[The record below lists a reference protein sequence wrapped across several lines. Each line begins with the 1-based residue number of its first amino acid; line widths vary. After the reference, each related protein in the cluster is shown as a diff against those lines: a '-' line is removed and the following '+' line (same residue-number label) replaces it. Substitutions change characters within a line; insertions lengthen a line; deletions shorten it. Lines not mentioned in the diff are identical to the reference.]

1 MEFIGDHSSVERYLF
16 HNYLEFLWSDISL
29 LSGVGDADHFL
40 EKLFSTDHLCN
51 QHKTVGIFL
60 GRGGGQTLSSKT
72 GTKNKIFEKF

>member
-51 QHKTVGIFL
+51 QHKTVGIFF
-60 GRGGGQTLSSKT
+60 RKGGGADF
-72 GTKNKIFEKF
+72 IFENWYKKQNF